1 MPTGKRKKISDD
13 EILSLLRESEGHV
26 SSAPDLAKKADMTRQ
41 GLFKRLE
48 TLEENDLVRKHKL
61 SARTVVWQLVEA

>member
-13 EILSLLRESEGHV
+13 KILSLLRDSEGHV
-26 SSAPDLAKKADMTRQ
+26 SSAPELAKKADMTRQ

-48 TLEENDLVRKHKL
+48 VLEEDGLVRKHKL
-61 SARTVVWQLVEA
+61 SARTVVWQLVEN